1 MSGLQGPALRKQMQ
15 EKAKFVAEYERE
27 QRRPIDQMAQSNARL
42 TAEIA
47 ERENAIKRSTMYTII
62 DPELAARL
70 PKYET
75 LSLTTEQANAAVL
88 KAYTRWATWLT
99 EQQGVTVKPAGRELL
114 RRLAFLYCTVSADT
128 TQPDTF
134 NQLWQYAESVGAVT
148 DEHCTKPEP
157 QPVTQHEPE
166 SLPDLETLDVST
178 RDGRR
183 EAERLL
189 TESLVDEAAV
199 LYREFRQY
207 LLDKWDYTIDQETGD
222 RCVNFIRR
230 SNLNLCDKR
239 SWDAARRQVLKLQL
253 KDEALAST
261 IESSP
266 EFVGSYAAK
275 QEIRRRQQESLNS

>member
-1 MSGLQGPALRKQMQ
+1 MQ
-15 EKAKFVAEYERE
+15 EKAKFVAEYEAE
-27 QRRPIDQMAQSNARL
+27 ARRPIDQMAQSNARL

-62 DPELAARL
+62 DPELTARL
-70 PKYET
+70 PKSET

-88 KAYTRWATWLT
+88 KAYNRWATWMT
-99 EQQGVTVKPAGRELL
+99 DQQGVTVKPAGRELL
-114 RRLAFLYCTVSADT
+114 RRLAFLYCTVNVDT

-148 DEHCTKPEP
+148 DEHCTKPAPAP
-157 QPVTQHEPE
+157 QPVESE

-207 LLDKWDYTIDQETGD
+207 LMDKFGYSITRDQGD
-222 RCVNFIRR
+222 ACVNHIRR

-239 SWDAARRQVLKLQL
+239 SWDVARRQVLKLQL

-266 EFVGSYAAK
+266 EFVGSYAAR